1 MAKFKPLN
9 EHQLVMLPISL
20 QDQLVPGTL
29 EHTISELVDK
39 HIDLSVFDARYNNDE
54 TGAAAIH
61 PKALLKVILLA
72 YARGMISSRQIER
85 ACQENMIFIA
95 LSYGYP
101 PDHSTIASFIS
112 SMQSEIESLFCN
124 ILLVCEELGLL
135 DGTHF
140 SLDGVKLSANVS
152 KEWSGTFDELK
163 HKRDKLQEKL
173 QRVIAEHA
181 QADQQPEVVVER
193 QKKRERRFQLQVER
207 LNQFLEEQKP
217 KLGSEG
223 KEIQSNVIDNES
235 VKMPTSHGVIQGYNA
250 QALVDSKHQVIL
262 AAEAFASQDHENLKP
277 MLEGAKKNAVAIGN
291 DETYF
296 QGKQLTADPNY
307 HSLNSLKVCQDEK
320 IDAYIPDIQY
330 RTRDPRFT
338 EQERFKDGIHGRQ
351 RPDTKPGLFTT
362 ADFSFDPDK
371 QVYRCPHGK
380 ELTCHA
386 RHQTNRYRTYDI
398 YHARPE
404 DCAPCPLKARCL
416 SKSTSSRRYLSI
428 PLATQPPN
436 LIDEMKNK
444 IDSEEGK
451 RIYARR
457 LGVIEP
463 VFANICVHKRMHRF
477 TLRTKRKVDVQW
489 RLFALVHNIGK
500 IHTFGAIH

>member
-9 EHQLVMLPISL
+9 ENQLVMLPISL

-61 PKALLKVILLA
+61 PKILLKVILLA

-85 ACQENMIFIA
+85 ACQENIIFIA
-95 LSYGYP
+95 LSYGHA
-101 PDHSTIASFIS
+101 PDHSTIASFLS
-112 SMQSEIESLFCN
+112 SMQSEIQSLFSN

-135 DGTHF
+135 EGTHF

-152 KEWSGTFDELK
+152 KEWSGTLDELK

-181 QADQQPEVVVER
+181 QADKQPEVVVER

-207 LNQFLEEQKP
+207 LNEFLQDREP
-217 KLGSEG
+217 KRGSDG
-223 KEIQSNVIDNES
+223 KEIQSNAVDNES
-235 VKMPTSHGVIQGYNA
+235 VKMPTSHGVLQGYNA

-262 AAEAFASQDHENLKP
+262 AAEVFASQDHENLKP
-277 MLEGAKKNAVAIGN
+277 MVESAKKNAVAIGK
-291 DETYF
+291 DETYL

-307 HSLNSLKVCQDEK
+307 HSLNSLKVCQEEK

-330 RTRDPRFT
+330 RTRDPRFA
-338 EQERFKDGIHGRQ
+338 EQGRFQPRSDA
-351 RPDTKPGLFTT
+351 KPTLFTVF
-362 ADFSFDPDK
+362 DFSFDPGK
-371 QVYRCPHGK
+371 QVYLCPHGK

-386 RHQTNRYRTYDI
+386 RNQVNRHRTYDL

-404 DCAPCPLKARCL
+404 DCAACPLRARCL
-416 SKSTSSRRYLSI
+416 KKADTVCRNLSI
-428 PLATQPPN
+428 QVESQSPN
-436 LIDEMKNK
+436 LIDAMKAK
-444 IDSEEGK
+444 IDSEDGK

-457 LGVIEP
+457 LGIVEP
-463 VFANICVHKRMHRF
+463 VFSNICVQKHMHRF
-477 TLRTKRKVDVQW
+477 TLRTKLKVDVQW
-489 RLFALVHNIGK
+489 GLFALVHNIGK